1 MKKLIIFLFISF
13 FSCLSDEETTQDNYV
28 ANLYG
33 SYFLESYT
41 DTAGN
46 SYSSEFIEGECSNDM
61 LIITA
66 ESIKYQY
73 DVIFNS
79 ICDFNLASEQS
90 FNYQIVGDASL
101 ISGIVREELGSLT
114 GNEGIRFNYG
124 NQWQYEDYSS
134 NYFELE
140 NNELLYVEEFQ
151 NSNGVVFTCAMVWI
165 KQEPND

>member
-1 MKKLIIFLFISF
+1 
-13 FSCLSDEETTQDNYV
+13 
-28 ANLYG
+28 
-33 SYFLESYT
+33 
-41 DTAGN
+41 
-46 SYSSEFIEGECSNDM
+46 M

-79 ICDFNLASEQS
+79 LCDFNLASEQN

-101 ISGIVREELGSLT
+101 ISGIVREEVGSLT
-114 GNEGIRFNYG
+114 GNEGLRFNYG
-124 NQWQYEDYSS
+124 NQWQYEDYNS

-151 NSNGVVFTCAMVWI
+151 NTNGVVFTCAMVWI
-165 KQEPND
+165 KQELND

>member
-1 MKKLIIFLFISF
+1 MKKFIIILFIIF

-33 SYFLESYT
+33 TYFLGSYT

-46 SYSSEFIEGECSNDM
+46 SYNSEFIEGECSNDM

-73 DVIFNS
+73 DVIFDS
-79 ICDFNLASEQS
+79 MCDFNLASEQN

-101 ISGIVREELGSLT
+101 ISGIVREEVGSLT
-114 GNEGIRFNYG
+114 GNEGLRFNYG
-124 NQWQYEDYSS
+124 NQWQYEDYNS

-165 KQEPND
+165 KQELND

>member
-28 ANLYG
+28 TNLYG
-33 SYFLESYT
+33 TYFLESYT

-46 SYSSEFIEGECSNDM
+46 SYSSEFIEDECSNDM

-165 KQEPND
+165 KQESND

>member
-1 MKKLIIFLFISF
+1 MKKSIIFLFISF

-28 ANLYG
+28 TNLYG
-33 SYFLESYT
+33 TYFLESYT

-46 SYSSEFIEGECSNDM
+46 SYSSEFIEDECSNDM

-101 ISGIVREELGSLT
+101 ISGIVRQEVGSLT

-124 NQWQYEDYSS
+124 NQWQYEDYNS

>member
-1 MKKLIIFLFISF
+1 MKKFIIILFVTF

-33 SYFLESYT
+33 TYFLGSYT

-46 SYSSEFIEGECSNDM
+46 SYNSEFIVGECSNDM

-73 DVIFNS
+73 DVIFDS
-79 ICDFNLASEQS
+79 MCDFNLASEQN
-90 FNYQIVGDASL
+90 FNYQIVGDANL
-101 ISGIVREELGSLT
+101 ISGIVREEVGSLT
-114 GNEGIRFNYG
+114 GSEGLRFNYG
-124 NQWQYEDYSS
+124 NQWQYEDYNS

-165 KQEPND
+165 KQESND

>member
-1 MKKLIIFLFISF
+1 MKKSIIFLFISF

-28 ANLYG
+28 TNLYG
-33 SYFLESYT
+33 TYFLESYT

-46 SYSSEFIEGECSNDM
+46 SYSSEFIEDECSNDM

-101 ISGIVREELGSLT
+101 ISGIVRQEVGSLT

-124 NQWQYEDYSS
+124 NQWQYEDYNS

-151 NSNGVVFTCAMVWI
+151 NSNGLVFTCAMVWI

>member
-1 MKKLIIFLFISF
+1 MKKLIIILFISF

-33 SYFLESYT
+33 TYFLESYT

-79 ICDFNLASEQS
+79 VCDFNLASEQS

-101 ISGIVREELGSLT
+101 ISGIAREEVGSLT
-114 GNEGIRFNYG
+114 GNEGLRFNYG
-124 NQWQYEDYSS
+124 NQWQYEDYNS

-140 NNELLYVEEFQ
+140 NNELLYVKNFKTVME
-151 NSNGVVFTCAMVWI
+151 
-165 KQEPND
+165 